1 MKLCNFSVT
10 IHYFVFAPVNAV
22 TTDLPCVELCVNMFV
37 HLFVIHNHIIVC
49 ICMLAHIFIV
59 YAWYSVHCE
68 PVSCALKEEMSKSI
82 ELFVC
87 LLFPKSCKNCFVFY
101 TFLL

>member
-68 PVSCALKEEMSKSI
+68 PVSL
-82 ELFVC
+82 
-87 LLFPKSCKNCFVFY
+87 
-101 TFLL
+101 